1 MWRCTSLVTRAGSAH
16 CTLPA
21 ELGDRRSFQ
30 IRTQTTMMTE
40 EAQGRQQRRSKLWIP
55 ALALTILVAIIV
67 VPPLVSINRYKTRI
81 ASAMSNSLGRPV
93 HLSGVELRLLPRP
106 GFVITD
112 LTVEEDPSYGAEP
125 VLHANEV
132 KAAIRLFSLWRGR
145 LEISRIS
152 VDEASL
158 NLVRTADGRW
168 NMNTL
173 FRTAAQVQS
182 DGSKPRRQSLPYL
195 EATNSRINIKQGVE
209 KLPYSLVNADLSF
222 WEENPGDWRVRLKG
236 QPARTDVSLELGDTG
251 IVQMEASMRR
261 AAELKLMP
269 VHMEMEWRQAQF
281 GQLTRLLIGSDPG
294 WRGDLTAEMKLDG
307 TAESA
312 KVTTRLRASGVH
324 RAEFAPAEPL
334 DFDANCGFV
343 YRYTSRTVEKLAC
356 NSPLGNGRL
365 LIEGN
370 LPSNGQP
377 RISVQLDKIPA
388 QAILDALRTV
398 RNEIGVGLD
407 AAGTLSGNLNYD
419 AAVPL
424 QRVET
429 AAAPRKSLHR
439 VKTAGNQ
446 PLSASGPLTGSIK
459 LDQLRVSGGTLN
471 QPIQIQKAVLEPAV
485 AEDGKGEI
493 LAGSSIV
500 PAGAPTPLALS
511 VRLTR
516 SGYQV
521 SVQGAGTPAR
531 LRQMAQAAGL
541 KEAGSLDAVSGDPV
555 TLDLSIE
562 GPWLPAPEILLAESA
577 GANDAPIPVDLAT
590 ATLPIPDRLN
600 GTITLHNANWK
611 TDALPTAVQIQQAVL
626 HLNSGIRT
634 WDPVAFVYGPLEGTA
649 RVVIPVCDAEQKCE
663 PTVSLGFPTLDA
675 AELQTTLLGSEKK
688 GTLLSSMIARF
699 ASSSDH
705 KWPAFQGMLKVDT
718 LVLGP
723 ITLQNAT
730 ADLKVSA
737 TGAELTSLDAGLLGG
752 QIHVTGKI
760 ENGDKPSYSLEGQ
773 AEQVDP
779 IELCQMLELK
789 CNGQRIDAT
798 GEVQLAG
805 FAGSDLAS
813 SAKGTL
819 HFDWKKGA
827 ITGFSSAT
835 DESLPRALARFDQWS
850 GDAQVANGGVTV
862 GENSVKTGARTTC
875 AKVTISFGNPPKV
888 VFGAPKA
895 TSPKK

>member
-1 MWRCTSLVTRAGSAH
+1 
-16 CTLPA
+16 
-21 ELGDRRSFQ
+21 
-30 IRTQTTMMTE
+30 MMTE
-40 EAQGRQQRRSKLWIP
+40 EVQGRQQRRSKLWIP

-67 VPPLVSINRYKTRI
+67 VPPLVSINRYKSRI
-81 ASAMSNSLGRPV
+81 ASAISNSLGRPV

-132 KAAIRLFSLWRGR
+132 KAAIRLFPLWRGR

-158 NLVRTADGRW
+158 NLVRTTGGRW
-168 NMNTL
+168 NMDTL
-173 FRTAAQVQS
+173 FRTAAQSQA
-182 DGSKPRRQSLPYL
+182 DGAKPRRQALPYL

-222 WEENPGDWRVRLKG
+222 WEENPGDWRVRLRG

-251 IVQMEASMRR
+251 IVQLEASMRR
-261 AAELKLMP
+261 APELKLMP
-269 VHMEMEWRQAQF
+269 VHVEMEWRQAQF

-312 KVTTRLRASGVH
+312 QVTTRLRASGVH

-334 DFDANCGFV
+334 DFDANCGLV
-343 YRYTSRTVEKLAC
+343 YHYSARTIDKLSC

-370 LPSNGQP
+370 LPSDGKP
-377 RISVQLDKIPA
+377 KISVQLDKIPA

-398 RNEIGVGLD
+398 RNEVGVGLE

-419 AAVPL
+419 ANLPLPPAEAV
-424 QRVET
+424 
-429 AAAPRKSLHR
+429 AAPRKSPQR
-439 VKTAGNQ
+439 VKTAGKQ
-446 PLSASGPLTGSIK
+446 PPAAPGPLTGSIK
-459 LDQLRVSGGTLN
+459 IDQLRLTGGTLN
-471 QPIQIQKAVLEPAV
+471 QPIQIQKAVLEPAP

-500 PAGAPTPLALS
+500 PAGAPAPLALS
-511 VRLTR
+511 VRLNQ

-521 SVQGAGTPAR
+521 SIKGAGTPAR
-531 LRQMAQAAGL
+531 LRQIAQAAGL
-541 KEAGSLDAVSGDPV
+541 KEAGSLDEIAGDPV
-555 TLDLSIE
+555 TLDLSIA

-577 GANDAPIPVDLAT
+577 GVSDAPIPVDSSNSPL
-590 ATLPIPDRLN
+590 PDRLN
-600 GTITLHNANWK
+600 GMVTLHNVNWK
-611 TDALPTAVQIQQAVL
+611 TDALPTAVQIPQAVL
-626 HLNSGIRT
+626 HLTGGTKT

-649 RVVIPVCDAEQKCE
+649 RVVIPVCDPEQQCP
-663 PTVSLGFPTLDA
+663 PTVSLDFPTLDA

-688 GTLLSSMIARF
+688 GTLLSSVLARF

-705 KWPAFQGMLKVDT
+705 KWPAFQGMLKVGA

-723 ITLQNAT
+723 TTLQNAT
-730 ADLKVSA
+730 VDLKVSA
-737 TGAELTSLDAGLLGG
+737 NEADLTSLDAALLGG

-760 ENGDKPSYSLEGQ
+760 ENGDKPSYTLEGR

-779 IELCQMLELK
+779 VELCRIFELQ
-789 CNGQRIDAT
+789 CIGQRLEAT
-798 GEVQLAG
+798 GEVKLAG

-819 HFDWKKGA
+819 HFDWKKGS
-827 ITGFSSAT
+827 ITGHAPAAA

-850 GDAQVANGGVTV
+850 GEAQLANGAVTV
-862 GENSVKTGARTTC
+862 GESSVKVGARTTT
-875 AKVTISFGNPPKV
+875 ARVTISFGIPPKV
-888 VFGAPKA
+888 AFGVPKS
-895 TSPKK
+895 TSLKK